1 MELIQVQNDQEK
13 VIGSF
18 ALTQIWG
25 GTVRQGKM
33 AVRFDRHGQYRYYI
47 RASDALRIELIRLV
61 SHGYCGCIIQKVNLL
76 GG

>member
-1 MELIQVQNDQEK
+1 M
-13 VIGSF
+13 
-18 ALTQIWG
+18 
-25 GTVRQGKM
+25 RQGKM